1 MSSVVAIKQYPFFT
15 RQKNASRKKWYKIEC
30 ACAARVT
37 GGGGGGGGGG
47 AVGLV
52 SDYFLGS
59 GILINNIFIPQHNF
73 WISQQ
78 LFKIFISILV
88 ISLAKH
94 FLSPVM

>member
-37 GGGGGGGGGG
+37 VVCLMVCVCVS
-47 AVGLV
+47 VGLV